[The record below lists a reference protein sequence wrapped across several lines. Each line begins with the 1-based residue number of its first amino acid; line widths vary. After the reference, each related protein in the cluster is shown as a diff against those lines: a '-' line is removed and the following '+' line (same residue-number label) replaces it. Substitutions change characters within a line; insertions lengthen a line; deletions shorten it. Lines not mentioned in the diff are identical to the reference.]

1 MFFLLN
7 KFGKNTHTQVTECMI
22 ELLGAIKVSLGLT
35 ERPFGMQV
43 ALLWYS
49 FATVRVMSAKGT
61 DLCSGE
67 TTRGDPLLF
76 GSTKIQTLF
85 VTWMHIFTKV
95 GSEAEWLGHT
105 NLGIEIFDKIQIF
118 LPVFWL
124 FCFRHRVLFLIFY
137 QIYRSIN
144 SYGLIF

>member
-1 MFFLLN
+1 MA
-7 KFGKNTHTQVTECMI
+7 KNTHTQVTECMI

-76 GSTKIQTLF
+76 GYTKIQTFL
-85 VTWMHIFTKV
+85 VKWMQIFTKI
-95 GSEAEWLGHT
+95 GRGKYFLWKSKLFRDALQNLKNFSGKLNFKIRQLALFFKSFLFFYNSKLDNHEWLC
-105 NLGIEIFDKIQIF
+105 
-118 LPVFWL
+118 P
-124 FCFRHRVLFLIFY
+124 
-137 QIYRSIN
+137 
-144 SYGLIF
+144 